1 MKIDVD
7 TTNEQWQRYTYCR
20 DHGHLQF
27 LRKADVC
34 DKFYAGDQ
42 WEKTDLDK
50 LAAQGRP
57 ALTINKILST
67 MNTVFGEQIQNRTE
81 VIFRPMSGSPAETAE
96 ALTKVW
102 AQIAQNNQLPWVRTG
117 VFQDG
122 MIRSRGFFDAR
133 IQFND
138 SMMGEV
144 VITQKNSKN
153 IVLDPDG
160 EEYDPDTWNDLFE
173 TKWLTTDDIDMLYG
187 KDAAEYLKVT
197 STDSNSQGYDS
208 ADAVRDRFSQEVIA
222 AMSYVSPNLR
232 DLMRNIRVLERQYK
246 MLSKQE
252 HFVDVNTGDMR
263 PIPQNWDRNRIALLL
278 EKAGGAVAVTKK
290 LVKRIRWRVTA
301 GNLVLHD
308 DWSPYKH
315 YTIVPFF
322 PYFRHGRT
330 IGAVENL
337 LGPQELLNKSTSQE
351 LHIINT
357 SANSGWKVRKG
368 ALQNMSLDELMS
380 RGAQTGLVVE
390 LDDLGH
396 LEKIQPNQIPSGVER
411 ISYKAEE
418 HLKGISGVSDSMQG
432 FDRADVAAKAIAYKQ
447 QRGAVNFTS
456 VMDNLQRTDWLL
468 ARNVLDMVQNFYTEE
483 RIINITHNDLTKD
496 PETMVVNQYDSATQ
510 TIVND
515 LTIGEYD
522 IITMSAPQRDSLED
536 SQFEQARAMREIGV
550 PIPDKVLIENSR
562 LMRRND
568 IIKEMDAQ
576 ANGPQAQMENELI
589 MRGKQAEVTMA
600 EAKAEK
606 TMADTRLSVA
616 RTDKL
621 IQEGAVDQQEE
632 SPAQKAEREYELK
645 MTELDKEFILR
656 QEASEREH
664 QLARERLREEMQLKR
679 EAQEFELDLKQKE
692 ADARLLQER
701 VAAARAEEAAET

>member
-522 IITMSAPQRDSLED
+522 IIIMSAPQRDSLED